1 MSRKS
6 QKWDELRCC
15 RSFEMEDIRLFLL
28 FAFFRLFLHLFDLG
42 GKLLVLLA
50 LAVQVVE
57 VERVDDVLLLEDEL
71 LQIDKNEIIALKK
84 HISK

>member
-1 MSRKS
+1 
-6 QKWDELRCC
+6 
-15 RSFEMEDIRLFLL
+15 MEDVRLFLFL
-28 FAFFRLFLHLFDLG
+28 AFFRLFLHLFDLG